1 MLSSRWEWIHDTIP
15 KHATITFSIRNP
27 LARSFGHIASF
38 DHSHVS
44 TTSMA
49 CIPSAH
55 PILRSIVPYAPPLPS
70 FCLVSNQFP
79 PSTNSARKRNA
90 SIISQSIAPHT
101 ERERQYWKHFLNQ
114 PLLLEN
120 LLHYQM
126 EKFSQFSTNTLRS
139 DITLG
144 DPFTGSKIGNLD
156 ILFSAMRNEIP
167 WTILFRPRSVHLR
180 RRGIRRHPRT

>member
-1 MLSSRWEWIHDTIP
+1 MNKFRQAPTRREACHGVVVQGLYPD
-15 KHATITFSIRNP
+15 
-27 LARSFGHIASF
+27 
-38 DHSHVS
+38 S
-44 TTSMA
+44 TTMA

-55 PILRSIVPYAPPLPS
+55 PTLRSIVPYAPPLPS
-70 FCLVSNQFP
+70 FCLMSNQFP